1 MRLDRS
7 EMQLLPGGDLNLQ
20 KLKEWVKLER
30 FIHLFL
36 DLSMMICVAK
46 NSLGMMNS
54 FHGHDVVSR

>member
-1 MRLDRS
+1 
-7 EMQLLPGGDLNLQ
+7 MQLLPGGDLNLQ

-54 FHGHDVVSR
+54 FHGHDGVLG